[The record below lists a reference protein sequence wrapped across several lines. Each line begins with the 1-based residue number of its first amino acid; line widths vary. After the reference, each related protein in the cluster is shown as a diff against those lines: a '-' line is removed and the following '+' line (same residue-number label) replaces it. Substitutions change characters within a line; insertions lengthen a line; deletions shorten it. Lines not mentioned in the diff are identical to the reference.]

1 MGFLRKGDGAI
12 ITAAEEREDAL
23 APRLVR
29 SSRSGSSRRVVGA
42 VRCSARAP
50 KPQGVNRTTIAKRSR
65 ASSVSGMIGAARI
78 VAAFSMSKTVSASTS
93 PASKPS
99 RPRCPPAAVDRCIA
113 KWSARSTGRRYH
125 PGEQNSP
132 IRPRP
137 GSAAKRIVCGFSF
150 ALVWRGASEM
160 VDPRLWRLIASSF
173 VCLAQGGR
181 YLHSCFV

>member
-65 ASSVSGMIGAARI
+65 ASSVSGVIGAARI

-93 PASKPS
+93 PAQGLARSVS
-99 RPRCPPAAVDRCIA
+99 SVVSLLLSFGGVRR
-113 KWSARSTGRRYH
+113 KWSTRGCGSLSLRLLSAW
-125 PGEQNSP
+125 
-132 IRPRP
+132 PRV
-137 GSAAKRIVCGFSF
+137 GAIYIL
-150 ALVWRGASEM
+150 ALFE
-160 VDPRLWRLIASSF
+160 
-173 VCLAQGGR
+173 
-181 YLHSCFV
+181 